1 MIPSDKNPTT
11 DVILKKIAHCNECLN
26 KAYSYMEDKEVP
38 YEAVSTIL
46 SLAYTVAPSAIIKSK
61 ISAVNHQTKDFE
73 KKQRRLNN
81 AKDRANLK
89 QLKGQDRKDYL
100 SKYQLPKESRDKLR
114 IALHDCINL
123 VFMEK
128 KKWEGDIYEIISETY
143 VNELSFDKDN
153 SPVVINEA
161 AIMVHT
167 NIAIKQDR
175 FTEPFKDKFQK
186 IETNF
191 YAVSTRVIGIKPSYV
206 PEKPDYVNLGALVAK
221 HVGVKGL
228 SPYAT
233 PMKHKKSKRIWFA
246 VFDFPIN
253 VKNVFFT
260 DSTHMRSEMEIARDI
275 GSANSSDEI
284 RRVLESV
291 GINSSEA
298 TVYATRAFPMSAR
311 DRVGL
316 VYQIVT
322 KQLMQNKNK
331 QLREKRNQFLTENS
345 EIVEAIKENE
355 TQLFELKEIAQKMSQ
370 DFLIQSEDGYGTIIT
385 IGQCPAK
392 LQPRYKKA
400 YKDILYHEPV
410 EQIRNYKLKTL
421 NKDFIYLRE
430 LYWAFRL
437 AKDMVRD
444 LKKIVSS
451 QKDLLEFKRKLQNN
465 EDVELT
471 PV

>member
-11 DVILKKIAHCNECLN
+11 DTILKKIDSCNECLN

-38 YEAVSTIL
+38 YEAVSTIM
-46 SLAYTVAPSAIIKSK
+46 SLAYTVAPSAIIKQK

-73 KKQRRLNN
+73 KKQRKLNR
-81 AKDRANLK
+81 ATDRANAK

-100 SKYQLPKESRDKLR
+100 SKYKFPKESRDKLR
-114 IALHDCINL
+114 KAIHDCINL

-128 KKWEGDIYEIISETY
+128 KKWEGDIYETISETY
-143 VNELSFDKDN
+143 VNDLAFDKDN
-153 SPVVINEA
+153 LPVVINEA

-167 NIAIKQDR
+167 NIAIKNDR

-186 IETNF
+186 VETNF
-191 YAVSTRVIGIKPSYV
+191 YAVMTRVIGVKPSYL
-206 PEKPDYVNLGALVAK
+206 PEKPDYVNLGNLVAK
-221 HVGVKGL
+221 HLGVKGL

-246 VFDFPIN
+246 VFDFPVN

-275 GSANSSDEI
+275 SSANSSDEI
-284 RRVLESV
+284 FKVLESV
-291 GINSSEA
+291 GINPIDASL
-298 TVYATRAFPMSAR
+298 YANRAFPMSAR

-322 KQLMQNKNK
+322 RQLMQNKNK
-331 QLREKRNQFLTENS
+331 SLREKRQQFLNENS

-355 TQLFELKEIAQKMSQ
+355 NQLFELKELTQKMSQ
-370 DFLIQSEDGYGTIIT
+370 DFLIRSEDGYGTIIT
-385 IGQCPAK
+385 IGHCPAK
-392 LQPRYKKA
+392 LHPRYKAA
-400 YKDILYHEPV
+400 YKDILYGEPNEKV
-410 EQIRNYKLKTL
+410 RDYKLKTL
-421 NKDFIYLRE
+421 SRDFIYLRE

-437 AKDMVRD
+437 SKDMVRD
-444 LKKIVSS
+444 IKKIMAN
-451 QKDLLEFKRKLQNN
+451 QIGLLEFRRKLQNN
-465 EDVELT
+465 EEVELT
-471 PV
+471 A